1 MSTKCCL
8 ISYQVGEREQT
19 RFIAIERVMVLEL
32 DQGESNQSRPGV
44 TTRTIGGQ
52 VRYENLEALGEQAPS
67 NNAEDDTS
75 NSRCYRDEAKKVI
88 LKYLNS
94 PEETGKTHILAHAFL
109 REDVSWVVSFV
120 EKVGLCI
127 TLPSRVRS
135 PSKH

>member
-1 MSTKCCL
+1 MSTNRCL

-19 RFIAIERVMVLEL
+19 RFKAIERVMVLEL
-32 DQGESNQSRPGV
+32 EQGESNQNRPEV

-52 VRYENLEALGEQAPS
+52 VRYENLEGLGEQAPS
-67 NNAEDDTS
+67 KNAGDDTS
-75 NSRCYRDEAKKVI
+75 NSRRYRVEAKKVI

-94 PEETGKTHILAHAFL
+94 PEGTGKTHILVHAYL

-120 EKVGLCI
+120 EKVVLCI